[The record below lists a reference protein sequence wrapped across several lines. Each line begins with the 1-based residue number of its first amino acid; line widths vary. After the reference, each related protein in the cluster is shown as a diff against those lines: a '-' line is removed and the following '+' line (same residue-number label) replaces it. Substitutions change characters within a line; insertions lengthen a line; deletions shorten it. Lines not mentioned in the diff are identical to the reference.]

1 MSAALHDGFSPSPST
16 EDQEVARLPV
26 SAITHEQINA
36 ELHELRGAVKAR
48 QEGDESR
55 WTEVQSRLKAVEGMC
70 SALAGDLKAMR
81 ATVETLKPAGI
92 AQAIASVALGVI
104 GLFERLALELVI
116 FGLVLLVWGA
126 GGVAEVWQAIG
137 K

>member
-1 MSAALHDGFSPSPST
+1 MSNGR
-16 EDQEVARLPV
+16 Q
-26 SAITHEQINA
+26 ITHEQINA

-70 SALAGDLKAMR
+70 SELAGDLKAMR
-81 ATVETLKPAGI
+81 ATIETLRPAGI
-92 AQAIASVALGVI
+92 AQAVASVALGVI
-104 GLFERLALELVI
+104 GLFERQPLALVVFGVVLV
-116 FGLVLLVWGA
+116 VWGA

-137 K
+137 R